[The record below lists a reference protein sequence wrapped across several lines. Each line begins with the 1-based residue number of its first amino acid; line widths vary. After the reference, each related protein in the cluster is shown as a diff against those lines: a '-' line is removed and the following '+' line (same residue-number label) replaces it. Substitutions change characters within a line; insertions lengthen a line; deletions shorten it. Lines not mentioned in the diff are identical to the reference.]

1 MLDQCTFRFSQWDPA
16 NPNNK
21 YEGTAEQWDEA
32 QRIMGQILDDLDVD
46 YTIGIDEAAF
56 YGPKLDIQY
65 HNVFGKEDTIVTIQI
80 DMLLAERFG
89 MYYIDENGE
98 KKLPYIIH
106 RTSLGC
112 YERTLA
118 YLLETY
124 AGALPTWMAPEQ
136 VRFLPVTDRAC
147 DYCAEQARKLTA
159 MGFRVEVDYR
169 NEKIGKKIREAQM
182 EKVPYMLIVGDRDIE
197 NGTVSPRHRAE
208 GDLGAM
214 SVDAFAALLKDVVD
228 NKLKK

>member
-1 MLDQCTFRFSQWDPA
+1 MGDRAGRHEADSGRPDV
-16 NPNNK
+16 N
-21 YEGTAEQWDEA
+21 YE
-32 QRIMGQILDDLDVD
+32 
-46 YTIGIDEAAF
+46 IGIDEAAF
-56 YGPKLDIQY
+56 YGPKLDIQF

-118 YLLETY
+118 YLIETF

-136 VRFLPVTDRAC
+136 VRILSVTDRAA
-147 DYCAEQARKLTA
+147 DYAIDLQKKLSA
-159 MGFRVEVDYR
+159 LGFRAEADVTG
-169 NEKIGKKIREAQM
+169 NKIGKKIRDAQL
-182 EKVPYMLIVGDRDIE
+182 EKIPYMLIVGDRDMAD
-197 NGTVSPRHRAE
+197 GTVSVRHRAE

-214 SVDAFAALLKDVVD
+214 SFDAFSALLKEVVD
-228 NKLKK
+228 NKEKK